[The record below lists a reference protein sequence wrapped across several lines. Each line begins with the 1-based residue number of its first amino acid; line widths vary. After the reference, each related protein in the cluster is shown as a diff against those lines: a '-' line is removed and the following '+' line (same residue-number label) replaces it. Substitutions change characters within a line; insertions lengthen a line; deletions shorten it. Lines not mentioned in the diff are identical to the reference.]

1 MQCVGVDAYIDPC
14 REAALRPTGGYIIRP
29 YGCSGNFGRY
39 VGVDAHIDPTAK
51 RPMTGG
57 SESRPYGCVQNQA
70 VKRMRI
76 AAARF
81 DCKTLTTSFRH
92 LSFPFLGVM
101 ACISLGF
108 GQIVLRNSLQLL

>member
-1 MQCVGVDAYIDPC
+1 MTRHWP
-14 REAALRPTGGYIIRP
+14 EA
-29 YGCSGNFGRY
+29 
-39 VGVDAHIDPTAK
+39 
-51 RPMTGG
+51 GG

-92 LSFPFLGVM
+92 LSFPFLGVSKM
-101 ACISLGF
+101 P
-108 GQIVLRNSLQLL
+108 RNPL